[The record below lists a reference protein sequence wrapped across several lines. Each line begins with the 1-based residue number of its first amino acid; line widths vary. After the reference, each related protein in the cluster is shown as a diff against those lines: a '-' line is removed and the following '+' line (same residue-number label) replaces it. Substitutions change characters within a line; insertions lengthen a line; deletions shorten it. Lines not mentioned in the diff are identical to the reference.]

1 MRRQGGIGPCRRQ
14 RTVVPFQVNGWQL
27 DYAEPIIAG
36 RDMVIDSH
44 CHIFPASFQRRRDEL
59 VRRDATF
66 AALFSNPK
74 AALVTSETLLESM
87 DRHGVSRSVVMG
99 IGWND
104 PVLAEESNDYVAGS
118 VQRYPDRLMGF
129 CSVNP
134 SWGDAA
140 VAEMERCAA
149 AGLKGVGE
157 IHPDTQRLDIT
168 DGPRMTPFM
177 ETAAR
182 LGMPVLVHASEPVGH
197 LYPGK
202 GHTTPDKLCRFI
214 QNFPDNVIICAH
226 WGGGLPFYTLMPEV
240 GQALQNVYYDTAASL
255 FLYKQ
260 DIFGVAARLVGPDK
274 ILFATDY
281 PLISPRRLL
290 AQVEASG
297 LEAGDQALILGGN
310 AVRLFS
316 IQEADA

>member
-1 MRRQGGIGPCRRQ
+1 
-14 RTVVPFQVNGWQL
+14 
-27 DYAEPIIAG
+27 
-36 RDMVIDSH
+36 MVIDGH

-66 AALFSNPK
+66 ATLFSNPK
-74 AALVTSETLLESM
+74 AVLATSETLLESM
-87 DRHGVSRSVVMG
+87 DRDGVARSIIMG
-99 IGWND
+99 IGWSD
-104 PVLAEESNDYVAGS
+104 LRLAQESNDYIAES
-118 VQRYPDRLMGF
+118 VQRYPDRLTGF
-129 CSVNP
+129 CCVNP
-134 SWGDAA
+134 RWGDAA

-157 IHPDTQRLDIT
+157 IHPDTQGLDIT
-168 DGPRMTPFM
+168 DGPLMAPFM
-177 ETAAR
+177 KAAAR

-202 GHTTPDKLCRFI
+202 GQTTPDKLCRFI
-214 QNFPDNVIICAH
+214 ENFPENVIICAH
-226 WGGGLPFYTLMPEV
+226 WGGGLPFYALMPEV

-260 DIFGVAARLVGPDK
+260 DIFGVAAQLVGPDK

-310 AVRLFS
+310 AVRLFG

>member
-1 MRRQGGIGPCRRQ
+1 
-14 RTVVPFQVNGWQL
+14 
-27 DYAEPIIAG
+27 
-36 RDMVIDSH
+36 MVIDSH
-44 CHIFPASFQRRRDEL
+44 CHIFPVSFQRRRDEL

-66 AALFSNPK
+66 ATLFSNPK
-74 AALVTSETLLESM
+74 AALATSETLLESM
-87 DRHGVSRSVVMG
+87 DRDGVARSIIMG
-99 IGWND
+99 IGWSD
-104 PVLAEESNDYVAGS
+104 LRLAQESNDYIAES
-118 VQRYPDRLMGF
+118 VQRYPDRLTGF
-129 CSVNP
+129 CCVNP
-134 SWGDAA
+134 RWGDAA

-157 IHPDTQRLDIT
+157 IHPDTQGLDIT
-168 DGPRMTPFM
+168 DGHLMTPLM
-177 ETAAR
+177 IAAER
-182 LGMPVLVHASEPVGH
+182 LGMPVLVHGSEPVGH

-214 QNFPDNVIICAH
+214 QNFPENVIICAH

-240 GQALQNVYYDTAASL
+240 GQALQNVYYDTAASP

-281 PLISPRRLL
+281 PLISARRLL

-297 LEAGDQALILGGN
+297 LEAGDQALIMGGN
-310 AVRLFS
+310 AARLFG